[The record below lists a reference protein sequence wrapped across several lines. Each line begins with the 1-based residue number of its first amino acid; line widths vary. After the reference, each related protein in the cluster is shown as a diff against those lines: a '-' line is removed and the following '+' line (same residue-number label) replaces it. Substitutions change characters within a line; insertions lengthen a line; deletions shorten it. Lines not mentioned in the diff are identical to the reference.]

1 MICVPPSIFMTD
13 GIGGP
18 AASRARLYFDAKSMN
33 NQCWH
38 PDHLASDLAIALM
51 PVAHG
56 LPAKMM
62 LLSVLAQGTA
72 AQPLGVFGNWPPNW
86 YVNAI
91 AMAEHL
97 RAEHR
102 VRDLLRALAHLL
114 RSRND
119 DHYMQYV
126 EAPMADFLPALGGD
140 HYPTGALPILHD
152 YVMQWGRYVEGWL
165 FEEYMNEKGRARWF
179 TCQRYNHK
187 RNMPVEIAA
196 DLPVAPPGDATADW
210 MMTVIDFVRDTRD
223 EGHEGWVPN
232 RLQSRMRGR
241 ADQRYRRRALL
252 YYEEVA
258 VVFYA
263 PQMQGHVAPEYVID
277 WVTQAEGE
285 LFALLARAV
294 VQACNE
300 ETSLM
305 QGEVKK
311 KWLKEGR
318 SRDRRRHS
326 RSTTLGATWPCFG
339 IGELPGYDLHTGSD
353 TKGKTRSSPS
363 RATCTR
369 DSAYDWKVSRVE
381 DRPGSLG
388 LDEAAD
394 IWSIVLGLA
403 NEEEVDEQPGIIVGE
418 YTRNTIIE
426 TFLEYDLQDRLTL
439 VLSFQGVMARVLRMV
454 GSIVEDA
461 VEEEQNRRREDS
473 GEGEGDEA
481 GLMQTGAPGLI
492 TTENE
497 WSNFLLDLRYAL
509 EAMTKS
515 ARLANTKLLHKWV
528 HWRATDSRAGKCLGH
543 MQGRTACLG
552 DEHEFCI
559 GRTEAAD
566 EESERALEQCQAANE
581 EEEEA
586 EVQRLADQYLEDQ
599 GLLSNLSASE
609 YRAWDAQEPP
619 QKRPHMCTYLEVE
632 VASGSADGPRTARVL
647 RVPLPDEG
655 PAMVITTQVIKEEL
669 RETQLDTNAASGPGS
684 VETEPGL
691 GSGQGVSLS
700 GTSDATTVPV
710 DTGAVPN
717 PAVTGVGFEAGAHFQ
732 QPHLTMEYK
741 ALYADWVAGG
751 ISLDEIEGRH
761 GRSARELLEVQR
773 VAMEHGLDTLG
784 EATGILDVTSSDGAA
799 GSQASHNPA
808 QTLATS
814 GSPLCDA
821 VPALPAIG
829 KLKAA
834 AAAELP
840 GESQAK
846 PEENSSSGQVSPNPA
861 QVMQSTS
868 GSPLLDAVPALPAI
882 VKLKAA
888 AAAELPGE
896 SQAKPEENSS
906 SGQDCPVD
914 GSSGQE
920 SYSLA
925 ASALR
930 RTVIGALP
938 ATGNATPQS
947 TPLST
952 CPSPSHSERSK
963 KWILERL
970 AEAGALTSLKAGP
983 PADAWMTEPAHPDVG
998 GGPQSS
1004 PALLPQQ
1011 RSMSSATYD
1020 TKML

>member
-846 PEENSSSGQVSPNPA
+846 PEENSSSGQ
-861 QVMQSTS
+861 
-868 GSPLLDAVPALPAI
+868 
-882 VKLKAA
+882 
-888 AAAELPGE
+888 
-896 SQAKPEENSS
+896 
-906 SGQDCPVD
+906 
-914 GSSGQE
+914 E